1 MKNPGKVLRE
11 LLARPEIL
19 IAPGAYDGISVKL
32 IEQAGFKAAFMTGA
46 GVSAS
51 VIGRPDIGLMTM
63 TEMVNTAKNLASAVN
78 IPLIADADTGYGNQ
92 LNVIRTVQEYELA
105 GVAAIQMEDQVAPK
119 RCGHLS
125 GKEVISVDEFVAKL
139 KAAVNEKNDKDL
151 VIIARTDA
159 RAAEGFDKT
168 IERCKKYIETGIDVI
183 YFEALQ
189 SVDEVEKVGRILGSS
204 VYLLNNQVPGGKGP
218 TLTAKELEQMGYK
231 IVIFPTVCMS
241 PALAQMQ
248 IALDFLKGQGTLTEA
263 VNGGDGMN
271 LLKIIGIDEWLEKGK
286 KYTSI

>member
-11 LLARPEIL
+11 LLARPEML

-63 TEMVNTAKNLASAVN
+63 TEMVNTAKNLSAAVN

-125 GKEVISVDEFVAKL
+125 GKEVIAADEFVAKL
-139 KAAVNEKNDKDL
+139 KAAVNEKNNKDL

-159 RAAEGFDKT
+159 RSAEGFDKT
-168 IERCKKYIETGIDVI
+168 IERCKKYIEAGADVI
-183 YFEALQ
+183 YVEALQ

-231 IVIFPTVCMS
+231 IVIYPTVCMS

-263 VNGGDGMN
+263 VNGGDGMK

-286 KYTSI
+286 KYASH

>member
-1 MKNPGKVLRE
+1 
-11 LLARPEIL
+11 
-19 IAPGAYDGISVKL
+19 
-32 IEQAGFKAAFMTGA
+32 MTGA

-63 TEMVNTAKNLASAVN
+63 TEMVNTAKNLSSAISSPV
-78 IPLIADADTGYGNQ
+78 IADADTGYGNQ
-92 LNVIRTVQEYELA
+92 LNVIRTIHEYELA
-105 GVAAIQMEDQVAPK
+105 GVGDIQMEDQVAPK

-125 GKEVISVDEFVAKL
+125 GKEVMPADGFVSKL
-139 KAAVNEKNDKDL
+139 KAAVNEKYDKNL

-159 RAAEGFDKT
+159 RAVEGFEKT

-183 YFEALQ
+183 YFEAFQ
-189 SVDEVEKVGRILGSS
+189 SVDEVEKVGRILGSL

-231 IVIFPTVCMS
+231 IVIYPTVCMS

-248 IALDFLKGQGTLTEA
+248 NTLEFLKEKGTLNEII
-263 VNGGDGMN
+263 NGGNGMN
-271 LLKIIGIDEWLEKGK
+271 MLKIIGIDEWLEKEK
-286 KYTSI
+286 KYTTTK